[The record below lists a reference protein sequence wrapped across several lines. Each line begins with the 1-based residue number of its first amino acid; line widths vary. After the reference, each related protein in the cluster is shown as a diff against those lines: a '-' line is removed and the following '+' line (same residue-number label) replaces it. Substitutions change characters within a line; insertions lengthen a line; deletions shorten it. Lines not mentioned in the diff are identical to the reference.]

1 MLYLK
6 GVEIMNV
13 GGPIIVSIACLIVTF
28 ISMRDN
34 KKLLKLNEG
43 LELQT
48 TYLKGLF
55 ENSQDGILILD
66 NKDRIINTNESFQR
80 IFQYKSDE
88 IKGLFV
94 NDVIA
99 NSEIND
105 AFEMSN
111 IIIKGGTVNS
121 ETNRK
126 RKDGMLVDVRVNA
139 FPLVHDNK
147 QIGLCAIYK
156 DISYKRDSE
165 RALELQR
172 IYFRQLFEN
181 TPEAIC
187 IIDIEDRFINVNAA
201 FEQLFGYLKEEL
213 VNCYLNDKIVQNES
227 IKEATKISE
236 NVMKGNV
243 IEHETLRMKKDGS
256 LVDVSI
262 LGYPIIFEEK
272 QIGVFGIYKDITER
286 KRMERK
292 LEHLSY
298 HDQLTGLYNR
308 RFYEEELSRLDTE
321 RNFPITLV
329 MADVN
334 GLKLT
339 NDAFGHKAGDI
350 LLVKIAN
357 VLKREC
363 RADEIVARI
372 GGDEFVLLLPNTDEK
387 SANKIIER
395 INIAIINEKIDNAI
409 LSISMGFAV
418 KQDVSEDMNEVFK
431 KAEDDMY
438 RHKLSE
444 SSSMRSKTID
454 LIMNSLYEKNSREMF
469 HSKRVSKIC
478 EDIAIK
484 MDFEKDDINQIRI
497 AGLMH
502 DIGKIGINDT
512 ILNKAGKLNSEEWD
526 EIKRHS
532 EIGYRILSS
541 ANEFSEIADYVLEH
555 HERWNGKGYPK
566 GLKGEEIS
574 LQARIIA
581 VADSY
586 DAMTS
591 NRTYGKALSEEE
603 AISEVRRCS
612 GIQFDPDIVKI
623 FVEKVLEIG
632 RF

>member
-1 MLYLK
+1 
-6 GVEIMNV
+6 MNV

>member
-1 MLYLK
+1 LK